1 MGTCLYVDQET
12 AEMGGSAQP
21 VSFVCCV
28 QNTIRDQK
36 FQAITELNKENNKK
50 VSRRTVQY
58 SIRFIVREAGIEI
71 PQMSLN
77 TYQYTHVLLTY
88 CMSKET
94 PLAGR
99 RRLEVSNME

>member
-1 MGTCLYVDQET
+1 MLIER
-12 AEMGGSAQP
+12 QP
-21 VSFVCCV
+21 KWVEVRSVSLSFDAYKI
-28 QNTIRDQK
+28 QYRDQK

-58 SIRFIVREAGIEI
+58 SICFTVREAGIEI
-71 PQMSLN
+71 LQMSLN

-88 CMSKET
+88 CMSKKT

-99 RRLEVSNME
+99 RRLEVSSIA